1 MNRIG
6 ASAAIALA
14 VGALTM
20 CDEPQSSEALA
31 RAYVE
36 AINRG
41 DLSSL
46 DTLLVDDCEWHAGGA
61 SPLIGKEQVVAG
73 HEREIGLNTRLAL
86 TLVEARRDTVRLH
99 LMETSD
105 RLRDMGIDEASR
117 PSYLIVRNGRIQ
129 RIERLA
135 PTAWGESP

>member
-20 CDEPQSSEALA
+20 CEDPQSSEALA
-31 RAYVE
+31 RAYVD
-36 AINRG
+36 AVNRG

-46 DTLLVDDCEWHAGGA
+46 DTLLVDDCEWHAGA
-61 SPLIGKEQVVAG
+61 ARPLVGKEEVVAG
-73 HEREIGLNTRLAL
+73 HRREVDLNTRLAL
-86 TLVEARRDTVRLH
+86 TLVEARRDTVRLQ
-99 LMETSD
+99 LMESSD
-105 RLRDMGIDEASR
+105 RLRDMGIEEASR
-117 PSYLIVRNGRIQ
+117 PSYLIVRNGRIR